1 MSRTLR
7 ILIVEDDALLGV
19 ATAESLT
26 LLGHTASIV
35 PTVSAAF
42 AALSVTHSFDVILLD
57 LNLGEERGETIFEKL
72 QLLRIKYPP
81 VIILSAQ
88 PDAEVRLAADLVQ
101 AKQMLTKPA
110 SIARI
115 SWAIECAV
123 AA

>member
-1 MSRTLR
+1 MSTMLR

-26 LLGHTASIV
+26 MLGHTVSIV

-88 PDAEVRLAADLVQ
+88 PEAEVRLAADLVQ

-115 SWAIECAV
+115 SWAIERAV

>member
-1 MSRTLR
+1 MSRTLHV
-7 ILIVEDDALLGV
+7 LIVEDDPLLGL

-26 LLGHTASIV
+26 LLGHRASIV
-35 PTVSAAF
+35 PTVAAAF
-42 AALSVTHSFDVILLD
+42 AALSAAHAFDAILLD
-57 LNLGEERGETIFEKL
+57 LNLGNERGETIFQKL

-81 VIILSAQ
+81 VIILSAE
-88 PDAEVRLAADLVQ
+88 PDAEVRLAAGVVQ

-115 SWAIECAV
+115 SRALELAV

>member
-1 MSRTLR
+1 MSRMLR

-26 LLGHTASIV
+26 LLGHTASVV

-42 AALSVTHSFDVILLD
+42 AALSQAHSFDVILLD
-57 LNLGEERGETIFEKL
+57 LNLGDERGETIFEKL
-72 QLLRIKYPP
+72 KLLRIKYPP

-88 PDAEVRLAADLVQ
+88 PDTEVRLAADLVQ

-115 SWAIECAV
+115 SWALERAV

>member
-115 SWAIECAV
+115 SWAIERAV

>member
-1 MSRTLR
+1 MSRMLH
-7 ILIVEDDALLGV
+7 ILIVEDDSLLGG
-19 ATAESLT
+19 ATAESLR

-35 PTVSAAF
+35 PTVASAF
-42 AALSVTHSFDVILLD
+42 AALSAAHSFDVILLD
-57 LNLGEERGETIFEKL
+57 LNLGEERGETIFQKL

-88 PDAEVRLAADLVQ
+88 PEAEVRLAADLVH

-115 SWAIECAV
+115 TRAMEQAV
-123 AA
+123 A

>member
-7 ILIVEDDALLGV
+7 ILIVEDDAMLGV

-26 LLGHTASIV
+26 LLGQTALIV

-57 LNLGEERGETIFEKL
+57 LNLGEERGETIFQKL
-72 QLLRIKYPP
+72 KLLRIKYPP
-81 VIILSAQ
+81 IIILSAQ
-88 PDAEVRLAADLVQ
+88 PDAEVRIAADLVQ

-110 SIARI
+110 SIALI
-115 SWAIECAV
+115 TLAIERAV